1 MEKPKSAVPTGRQAP
16 RDIFLHLLSIVALY
30 ASATAFLTLTFQL
43 VNLWFPDI
51 LDMGGYYA
59 YAGARLPAGQAGN
72 AIRWSLASLVV
83 IFPVYFFTARFL
95 RKEYEAMPEK
105 RELRV
110 RKWLISFTLFV
121 VALTL
126 IGDLVSLLSHFLEGE
141 LTTRFALKVL
151 AVAFVAGAVGAYYL
165 WILKNRAVTQ
175 GAKATASG
183 ILLVIL
189 AGIVA
194 GFVYA
199 GSPAEERIRRI
210 DMQRVSNLQMLQSEI
225 VSYWQAKEA
234 LPENFE
240 AVVAANDVR
249 GVVMP
254 LDPETG
260 KAYEYRVTGP
270 LSFELCATFARKS
283 EYGISTEVTTL
294 ARKPYYD
301 FAENWDHDMGRHCF
315 ARTIDPDIYRPLPR

>member
-1 MEKPKSAVPTGRQAP
+1 MKPKSAP
-16 RDIFLHLLSIVALY
+16 RDVFLHLLSIIALY
-30 ASATAFLTLTFQL
+30 AAATAFLTLVFQL

-59 YAGARLPAGQAGN
+59 YAGARN
-72 AIRWSLASLVV
+72 AIRWSLASLIV

-95 RKEYEAMPEK
+95 RKEYEREPEK

-121 VALTL
+121 VAITL

-141 LTTRFALKVL
+141 LSTRFALKVL
-151 AVAFVAGAVGAYYL
+151 AVAFVAGAIGTYYL
-165 WILKNRAVTQ
+165 WILKNRSVTV
-175 GAKATASG
+175 AARSAASG

-189 AGIVA
+189 AAVVT

-199 GSPAEERIRRI
+199 GSPAEERVRRI
-210 DMQRVSNLQMLQSEI
+210 DMQRVSDLQMLQSEV

-234 LPENFE
+234 LPGDL
-240 AVVAANDVR
+240 AALMDDIR
-249 GVVMP
+249 GYAIP
-254 LDPETG
+254 EDPETG
-260 KAYEYRVTGP
+260 TAYEYRVTAP
-270 LSFELCATFARKS
+270 LVFELCATFARAS
-283 EYGISTEVTTL
+283 EGWSAAVMPEAPSMV
-294 ARKPYYD
+294 RRPYYD
-301 FAENWDHDMGRHCF
+301 GMSENWNHDAGRHCF